1 MLDSCLAHI
10 MATMPA
16 DLFATL
22 HSNAVATSSSSLC
35 GAIYA
40 RCAVFPAL
48 RTGAGTLPLKQLP
61 APAPPVPVTRWPLLD
76 GATSLD
82 LYAALPMIRFHDTGE
97 LRCQWGSQEGDAVF
111 VPTGIRHPVLDFVI
125 RLGGKPLLCNCSISA
140 DPSILL
146 ANEHFVRVLHAVDL
160 LDDGAGATRS
170 DELAFAWVLP
180 QAAYARFTLPGA
192 LKGGITA

>member
-1 MLDSCLAHI
+1 M
-10 MATMPA
+10 
-16 DLFATL
+16 
-22 HSNAVATSSSSLC
+22 
-35 GAIYA
+35 
-40 RCAVFPAL
+40 
-48 RTGAGTLPLKQLP
+48 
-61 APAPPVPVTRWPLLD
+61 D

-82 LYAALPMIRFHDTGE
+82 LYAALPMIRFRDTGE

-160 LDDGAGATRS
+160 LDDGAGAMRS

-192 LKGGITA
+192 LKGASRPDDAVARRLVQYKLRLDIALASAAAPGLPVIGAS